1 MPPSKLSVFSKQTK
15 FTSIGVLSA
24 MNPADFL
31 SVINARHCKRSFTS
45 EIVSREILE
54 NILLAAGQAPSGKNS
69 QPWHV
74 TVVTGEKRD
83 ELSTALCN
91 AYDEGVK
98 PKPDYDYSLMPGPE
112 EWLAR
117 ARNCGYSLFELKGIA
132 RDDVPA
138 RKAHGRENFEF
149 FGAPVHMI
157 FHLPAGSERGN
168 FLDLGMFMQNIM
180 LGTTAYGLGSC
191 PQFSVA
197 GYADIVRSALGLGS
211 DRWIVSGLSLG
222 YADPDAK
229 VNTFIPERIP
239 LKDFVSW
246 SA

>member
-1 MPPSKLSVFSKQTK
+1 
-15 FTSIGVLSA
+15 
-24 MNPADFL
+24 MNPAEFL
-31 SVINARHCKRSFTS
+31 SVIYARHCQRAFTP
-45 EIVSREILE
+45 ETIPREMLE
-54 NILLAAGQAPSGKNS
+54 TILLAAGQAPSGKNT

-74 TVVTGEKRD
+74 TVVTGGKRD
-83 ELSTALCN
+83 QLSSALCE
-91 AYDEGVK
+91 AYDEGQK
-98 PKPDYDYSLMPGPE
+98 PMPDYDYSVMPGPE
-112 EWLAR
+112 QWLAR

-132 RDDVPA
+132 RDDVQA

-168 FLDLGMFMQNIM
+168 FLDVGMFMQNVM
-180 LGTTAYGLGSC
+180 LGLTAHGLGSC

-197 GYADIVRSALGLGS
+197 GYADIVRSILGLDT

-222 YADPDAK
+222 YSDPHAK
-229 VNTFIPERIP
+229 VNTFVPERLSLI
-239 LKDFVSW
+239 DFVSW